1 MDPERD
7 LVERLRARDPR
18 ALEEAWR
25 ELGARVHRLCRRMLG
40 RPADAEDATQ
50 EVFLKL
56 YERAG
61 SFEGRARLATWVYRL
76 TVRHCLHRIE
86 RERLRSAAALPDELV
101 DRASEVCPV
110 ERSSRAESRER
121 LERLLA
127 RLSPEHRAVLLLRE
141 VEELSYQEIA
151 AALAVP
157 VGTVM
162 SRLSRA
168 REALAR
174 LARPPEEGRRA
185 RPALARRDVPKY
197 PEDGR

>member
-1 MDPERD
+1 METDRD
-7 LVERLRARDPR
+7 LAERLRARDPR
-18 ALEEAWR
+18 ALEDAWR
-25 ELGARVHRLCRRMLG
+25 ELGVRVHRLCRRMLG

-61 SFEGRARLATWVYRL
+61 SFEGRSRFATWVYRL
-76 TVRHCLHRIE
+76 AVHHCLHRIE
-86 RERLRSAAALPDELV
+86 RERVREAVALPGELV
-101 DRASEVCPV
+101 DRGEHACPV
-110 ERSSRAESRER
+110 EVSSRAESAER

-127 RLSPEHRAVLLLRE
+127 RLTPEHRAVLVLRE

-151 AALAVP
+151 EALAVP

-168 REALAR
+168 REALVR
-174 LARPPEEGRRA
+174 LARPPRDAAPA
-185 RPALARRDVPKY
+185 RPALARRDAPAY
-197 PEDGR
+197 PEEGR